1 MIGGS
6 YDGTTATMVAAR
18 GADAPGL
25 AAIVPIAGISRWY
38 GYAYGDGVRY
48 FLNSERPTDEGV
60 DTPLAFDFGLA
71 RTPPTDPS
79 DPLFAEKLASRA
91 NPCESADHT
100 VKGYDRTPDYDAFW
114 LERDYRKD
122 AANITRRRARGARLA
137 GLQREAGGGRGPL
150 PRAHEHG
157 LQAPLHVAGRPL
169 HPGRRQLAAAARPL
183 LRPHAPRR
191 GQRRGH
197 GAAGDHRGP
206 LRDPEEH
213 RLPHRGRLAPARHDR
228 DTRCPLGEGTLHR
241 PRRPPPRSS
250 RHECRQPRRAGSSSR
265 ASRSRR
271 TPA

>member
-18 GADAPGL
+18 GAEVPGL

-48 FLNSERPTDEGV
+48 FLNSERPTDEGI

-100 VKGYDRTPDYDAFW
+100 VKGYDRTPDYDA
-114 LERDYRKD
+114 LLARARLPQGRREHHG
-122 AANITRRRARGARLA
+122 RRARGARLA

-150 PRAHEHG
+150 PRAQEHS
-157 LQAPLHVAGRPL
+157 LQAPLHVAGRV
-169 HPGRRQLAAAARPL
+169 
-183 LRPHAPRR
+183 
-191 GQRRGH
+191 
-197 GAAGDHRGP
+197 
-206 LRDPEEH
+206 
-213 RLPHRGRLAPARHDR
+213 
-228 DTRCPLGEGTLHR
+228 T
-241 PRRPPPRSS
+241 PPRAPTTGSRCSTASS
-250 RHECRQPRRAGSSSR
+250 TT
-265 ASRSRR
+265 RSWAW
-271 TPA
+271 TTA